1 MKHILLFTA
10 ALGVAASFA
19 QSDNLRLD
27 TPLLGKTET
36 GLDSS
41 ISPSPRRQLGYEGT
55 PIATK
60 KADEPN
66 KKKPKGQTEITSL
79 EVTFDQNGPVAVF
92 LGEVVVK
99 DPEFTVNCDRLTAYL
114 KKNKPEGKNP
124 PDGKTPPA
132 KPAANPPPAN
142 PPPANPSPGK
152 PPGPEEKGGGL
163 ERAVADANPGNI
175 VVVTQD
181 KVEADGSISK
191 NIGRGRRIT
200 YDAGSGDIVLTGMP
214 TIQQGGKQF
223 VATDERT
230 VMYLNR
236 NGHAKIDGPS
246 KTILKDLSAEDAR

>member
-55 PIATK
+55 PIAAK
-60 KADEPN
+60 KADEPS
-66 KKKPKGQTEITSL
+66 KKPKGQTEITSL
-79 EVTFDQNGPVAVF
+79 EVTFDQSGPVAVF

-114 KKNKPEGKNP
+114 KKNKNDGKNP
-124 PDGKTPPA
+124 AG

-142 PPPANPSPGK
+142 PPPASPSPGK
-152 PPGPEEKGGGL
+152 PPAPEAKGGGL
-163 ERAVADANPGNI
+163 ERAVADANPGNV

-181 KVEADGSISK
+181 KVESDGSISK